1 MFTYDE
7 LAPDEREKL
16 TELTKDARKKL
27 REAEVA
33 WYTLFGE
40 LPVGDARI
48 AAHAIYERIRCS
60 TRGPF

>member
-1 MFTYDE
+1 MFTYTE
-7 LAPDEREKL
+7 LAQEEREKL

-27 REAEVA
+27 REAAVA

-40 LPVGDARI
+40 LPVGDDRI
-48 AAHAIYERIRCS
+48 AAHEIYERIRGS